1 MDPEFNNLHKLAY
14 ETCSD
19 SQTFPS
25 LISTTVP
32 NGNNFQKIVLSDN
45 LVHKEYTCIIQSQ
58 NNFGSNYIL

>member
-1 MDPEFNNLHKLAY
+1 MKDPEFNNLHKLAY

-45 LVHKEYTCIIQSQ
+45 LVH
-58 NNFGSNYIL
+58 